1 MFLRAAD
8 VGILVAATNV
18 LTNFYGNDPVTTV
31 FKTSENG
38 VLLSPQG
45 HLGVVPVNLSPGK
58 NEGVLYKQS
67 YSSIVRI
74 PKV

>member
-1 MFLRAAD
+1 ML
-8 VGILVAATNV
+8 
-18 LTNFYGNDPVTTV
+18 

-45 HLGVVPVNLSPGK
+45 HLGVVPVSLSPGK
-58 NEGVLYKQS
+58 NEGVIYKQS
-67 YSSIVRI
+67 YSAIVRI